1 MRNVQPDQHG
11 YLSLDSIHPAVW
23 EDITDQTKLGE
34 LQNGCVTFSSKV
46 SARFWLVHS
55 PKPRSTPELLK
66 IAHAVYNE
74 GIKIPYMAK
83 FVVFAKRHADNEAR
97 LRLFCVTDDKHENV
111 MAGTTLESQENFTQI
126 AKSRDV
132 EVCTFEII
140 TLVDLL
146 STKSVLGLNR
156 TF

>member
-1 MRNVQPDQHG
+1 M
-11 YLSLDSIHPAVW
+11 W
-23 EDITDQTKLGE
+23 EDITDQTRLGE

-74 GIKIPYMAK
+74 AIKVPYMAK
-83 FVVFAKRHADNEAR
+83 FIVFAKRHAENEAR
-97 LRLFCVTDDKHENV
+97 LRLFCVTDDKHEGV
-111 MAGTTLESQENFTQI
+111 MSGSTLESQENFTQI

-132 EVCTFEII
+132 EVSF
-140 TLVDLL
+140 
-146 STKSVLGLNR
+146 
-156 TF
+156 